1 MSSECEWA
9 SGLWISFSTGV
20 RLDYSCHH
28 FAQAGDIDL
37 QIITEH
43 ENEQIDAAEEV
54 VQGVVEAGQLV
65 VPLEGYCRLTFMML
79 DRDVVAVSSSSTY
92 VLLKEKRRFL
102 KQNDHG
108 SIFLALFIG

>member
-28 FAQAGDIDL
+28 FAQAGDVDL

-43 ENEQIDAAEEV
+43 ENEQIDAAEEA
-54 VQGVVEAGQLV
+54 VQGVVKAGLPQQYPQA
-65 VPLEGYCRLTFMML
+65 PLW
-79 DRDVVAVSSSSTY
+79 DVETIQGLYSP
-92 VLLKEKRRFL
+92 
-102 KQNDHG
+102 
-108 SIFLALFIG
+108 